1 MERGLVVE
9 IFQVIFIYQVL
20 PEELLQL
27 VGLQEDLLLVV
38 ILMNLMN
45 ITDQLGDQQLV

>member
-1 MERGLVVE
+1 MVE

-27 VGLQEDLLLVV
+27 VGLQEDLMLVV

-45 ITDQLGDQQLV
+45 ITELLGDQPLA